1 MAQRKCFSRDSK
13 ETQDH
18 SIRLFGYRLVDASFL
33 DEVLHLVK
41 EAVKQRSELEL
52 DVVKSIKEVLGD
64 EGREIRKKKKSDPET
79 IRRNVEICNRRKEDR
94 KYWSHKKLAK
104 EFDVTDGYVR
114 RVLREEQKWRKLSEN
129 LPEESKTHRS
139 GWYADQ
145 QVQTK
150 TGTN

>member
-13 ETQDH
+13 EQGTH
-18 SIRLFGYRLVDASFL
+18 FIRLFGYRLVDASFL

-41 EAVKQRSELEL
+41 GAAVKQRSELEL

-104 EFDVTDGYVR
+104 EF
-114 RVLREEQKWRKLSEN
+114 E
-129 LPEESKTHRS
+129 
-139 GWYADQ
+139 
-145 QVQTK
+145 
-150 TGTN
+150 